1 MDHEERLSFF
11 PPDSYSDLDSSFT
24 SSTTSASTFSARSSL
39 SLPSFSNSTT
49 SSSFALNPLPH
60 SRSDNHWSALRAA
73 ANLSPDGRLHLHH
86 LRLLRPLGSGHL
98 ARVFHCRLH
107 GFDDDHHSP
116 AEFALKVIDLDALN
130 RDIAKPVV
138 PIDDDDDDESSGGK
152 MWHVRSEALAL
163 AEMDHPFLPTLY
175 ARLDA
180 SHYACFLI
188 DYCPGG
194 DLHSLLRRR
203 RGHRLPVSAARF
215 YAAEVL
221 IALEYLHALGFVY
234 RDLKP
239 ENVLLRADGHVM
251 LSDFDLSFRS
261 HVSPALFCRHRR
273 RNSRPRGRFFCCGGS
288 APASCEFDEE
298 ELEFVAEPSSAFSKA
313 CVGTH
318 EYLAPEVACG
328 SGHGAAVDWWAFGVF
343 LYELLYGRTP
353 FKGATKEATLRNILT
368 QDVKFP
374 ESEDGEGGKMAKARD
389 LITQLLER
397 DSAARMGSIH
407 GAAEIKRHP
416 FFQSIRWP
424 LIRCARPPVVAGLVA
439 GGSQRRPATT
449 DQRVLPNWWNGWRK
463 SATAYTITDE
473 KNNRKKK
480 GIKVRLGFGLGLG
493 LGSKRKLWQE
503 KHGGGR

>member
-1 MDHEERLSFF
+1 MDQEERLSFF

-39 SLPSFSNSTT
+39 SLPSFSSVAAST
-49 SSSFALNPLPH
+49 FALNPLPH
-60 SRSDNHWSALRAA
+60 NSCDPHWSALRAA
-73 ANLSPDGRLHLHH
+73 ANLSPDGLLHLHH

-107 GFDDDHHSP
+107 GFDDDHSP
-116 AEFALKVIDLDALN
+116 AEFALKVIDLDALT
-130 RDIAKPVV
+130 RSTSDVSKPVA
-138 PIDDDDDDESSGGK
+138 DDDDDESGGGK
-152 MWHVRSEALAL
+152 MWHVRAEARAL

-203 RGHRLPVSAARF
+203 RGHRLPPAAARF
-215 YAAEVL
+215 YAAEIL
-221 IALEYLHALGFVY
+221 LALEYLHALGFVY

-261 HVSPALFCRHRR
+261 HVSPALMRR
-273 RNSRPRGRFFCCGGS
+273 RRRVTRRRSRFFCCLAGGS
-288 APASCEFDEE
+288 AAGDEE

-318 EYLAPEVACG
+318 EYLAPEVING
-328 SGHGAAVDWWAFGVF
+328 SGHGNAVDWWAFGVF

-353 FKGATKEATLRNILT
+353 FKGATKEATLRNILSRE
-368 QDVKFP
+368 VRFP
-374 ESEDGEGGKMAKARD
+374 ETDGGRDGAERGDMAKARD
-389 LITQLLER
+389 LIAGLLVR
-397 DSAARMGSIH
+397 DPAKRMGSAM

-416 FFQSIRWP
+416 FFESMQWP
-424 LIRCARPPVVAGLVA
+424 LIRRARPPVVPGLA
-439 GGSQRRPATT
+439 GGLRG
-449 DQRVLPNWWNGWRK
+449 RVNEERGQWWSRSRNSGNNYNNDK
-463 SATAYTITDE
+463 SSNSE
-473 KNNRKKK
+473 KKK
-480 GIKVRLGFGLGLG
+480 GIRLGFGFG
-493 LGSKRKLWQE
+493 LGSKKKARKE
-503 KHGGGR
+503 KNGGGR